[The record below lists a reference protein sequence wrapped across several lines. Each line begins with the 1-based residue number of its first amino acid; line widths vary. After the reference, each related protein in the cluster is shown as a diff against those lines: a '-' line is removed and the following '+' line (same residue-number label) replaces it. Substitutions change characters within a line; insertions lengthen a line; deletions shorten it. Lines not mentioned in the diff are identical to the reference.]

1 MENIQGGNQFIERQQ
16 KAKEERER
24 NILEIINGTD
34 LKENYKFDKK
44 INQDGK
50 LDNNIKVDFKDLD
63 IDEQEKVL
71 RDEKTLV
78 ICKNYY
84 TDDYLDDA
92 QNNFRNGEIKNNN
105 EMIED
110 LHYFRCYTTDMKTI
124 TLTNSYSSYIVTNEN
139 LEMELV
145 IKN

>member
-1 MENIQGGNQFIERQQ
+1 MKIRIKGMCETI
-16 KAKEERER
+16 
-24 NILEIINGTD
+24 
-34 LKENYKFDKK
+34 DKRTVK
-44 INQDGK
+44 
-50 LDNNIKVDFKDLD
+50 
-63 IDEQEKVL
+63 KVL